1 MSSEEG
7 SVSQLLKQLGL
18 QDFSS
23 RFSGRGYDRVCD
35 ILYLENEDLT
45 SLIQDEKLQSCYRA
59 ALQKGTWQFCS
70 KN

>member
-7 SVSQLLKQLGL
+7 RVSQLLKQLGL

-23 RFSGRGYDRVCD
+23 RFSERGYDRVCD

-45 SLIQDEKLQSCYRA
+45 SIIHDEKLQSSYRA

>member
-7 SVSQLLKQLGL
+7 SVRQLLKQLGL

-23 RFSGRGYDRVCD
+23 SFCGCGYDRVCD
-35 ILYLENEDLT
+35 ILYLENEDLIT
-45 SLIQDEKLQSCYRA
+45 LIHDEKLQSSYRA
-59 ALQKGTWQFCS
+59 ALQKGTWQFRS